1 MRPMLEIA
9 QQTMPKSVDNNVLNS
24 LNFVSKAGAGLAMKM
39 RPADFSKME
48 TQTNNV
54 MAVLSHMNMR
64 QRALNNQQNLAQSQH
79 FSDHYGSVHAERSP
93 LRYGDIQRQHA
104 EIRQLVA
111 GLRPDEQ
118 VLIRNAEVA
127 RGLRGF
133 AAGYDAPPDNYQA
146 AGF

>member
-24 LNFVSKAGAGLAMKM
+24 LNFVTKAGAGLAMKM

-54 MAVLSHMNMR
+54 MAVLSHMNMW

-79 FSDHYGSVHAERSP
+79 FPITMVRFMRKDH
-93 LRYGDIQRQHA
+93 L
-104 EIRQLVA
+104 
-111 GLRPDEQ
+111 
-118 VLIRNAEVA
+118 
-127 RGLRGF
+127 
-133 AAGYDAPPDNYQA
+133 
-146 AGF
+146 